1 MTYPLPAL
9 QTRRGEQSLCI
20 LHSDAEGQR
29 DDPAGAELLL
39 RSVPALGRGHGVR
52 NGCSSMLGSRVA
64 VMNGCVSRA
73 VPGFP
78 APASGSF

>member
-1 MTYPLPAL
+1 MKDRCQKEWQSMTYPVPAL

-64 VMNGCVSRA
+64 VMNGCVS
-73 VPGFP
+73 
-78 APASGSF
+78 